1 MNLTMTRRWR
11 EVSGYLLIMLAS
23 CFWGGAATLGKML
36 FREGITTA
44 QLMQIRSVF
53 TAIIL
58 FPALAIFSWR
68 HLSIRAR
75 DLFGLLLLALP
86 GLVVV
91 NASYYQAVK
100 MMPVAIAVFIQ
111 FTAAGLVFLYG
122 WLTKTE
128 KATAAKL
135 FALVLSIVG
144 TFLMVQLQ
152 RNQLQDIPA
161 FALFCA
167 FLSMLSYAFYLIV
180 SHRLAEKHSP
190 FTLVAYGYGLAAIFW
205 IIATNP
211 VHTFEFIT
219 ENKLWTPAVLFSLFS
234 TLIPFTLFMTAMKR
248 ITPTGA
254 AIASTTETV
263 MASLFAFMFLGELL
277 LPVQMVGAAFILC
290 AIILLMVP
298 SKFKPEPTEIAH

>member
-1 MNLTMTRRWR
+1 MKNRWQ
-11 EVSGYLLIMLAS
+11 EVIGYLIIMIAS
-23 CFWGGAATLGKML
+23 CFWGGSATLGKML
-36 FREGITTA
+36 FRQGLTTA

-53 TAIIL
+53 TVLIL
-58 FPALAIFSWR
+58 GSILAIAAPK
-68 HLSIRAR
+68 HLAIRAK
-75 DLFGLLLLALP
+75 DLIGLLLLALP

-122 WLTKTE
+122 WFTKTE

-152 RNQLQDIPA
+152 SNQLQDIPA

-167 FLSMLSYAFYLIV
+167 FLSMISYAFYLIV
-180 SHRLAEKHSP
+180 SHRLAVKHSP
-190 FTLVAYGYGLAAIFW
+190 LTLVAYGYGLAAIFW

-211 VHTFEFIT
+211 VETFQFVT
-219 ENKLWTPAVLFSLFS
+219 EKKLWVPAVSFSLFS

-248 ITPTGA
+248 VSPTGA

-263 MASLFAFMFLGELL
+263 MASLFAFLFLGELL
-277 LPVQMVGAAFILC
+277 YPVQMVGAAFILC

-298 SKFKPEPTEIAH
+298 SRFPPEPAEVAH